1 MDASHTTVAR
11 RSPPAAAI
19 EVWGARLALLFLL
32 CLAPVAFV
40 AGLVAIACVG
50 PGRCRSRGPVGILV
64 HGILAIGVLALL
76 ARVTARR

>member
-1 MDASHTTVAR
+1 MDASHTAVAR
-11 RSPPAAAI
+11 RSPPAGAV

-32 CLAPVAFV
+32 LLAPVAFV

-64 HGILAIGVLALL
+64 HGILAIGILAVL